1 MQIKVDLHVH
11 THYSSDSLITPE
23 DLVFYARKRG
33 LDGVA
38 ITDHDQLDGAL
49 KIAKQ
54 TNFLIIPGIEI
65 SSIDGHIVG
74 LNLQEPIPKG
84 LAADETV
91 DKIHEAGGLAVACH
105 PIALFKG
112 SIGKHAS
119 SKFDAIEVIN
129 SAAFPFNYS
138 VKKSQK
144 IASRLGIPRVAGSDA
159 HHGLEIGLAYTLVN
173 AETQIDA
180 IIEAISKGSCQ
191 PFGKPIPLT
200 QRLKRHFLLLERRIQ

>member
-38 ITDHDQLDGAL
+38 ITDHDRLDGAL

-65 SSIDGHIVG
+65 SSLDGHIVA

-84 LAADETV
+84 LDADETV
-91 DKIHEAGGLAVACH
+91 EKIHEAGGLAVACH

-144 IASRLGIPRVAGSDA
+144 IASRLRIPRVAGSDA
-159 HHGLEIGLAYTLVN
+159 HHGLEIGLAYTFVD
-173 AETQIDA
+173 AESQVDA
-180 IIEAISKGSCQ
+180 VIEAISKGLCQ

-200 QRLKRHFLLLERRIQ
+200 QRLKRQFLLLERRIQ